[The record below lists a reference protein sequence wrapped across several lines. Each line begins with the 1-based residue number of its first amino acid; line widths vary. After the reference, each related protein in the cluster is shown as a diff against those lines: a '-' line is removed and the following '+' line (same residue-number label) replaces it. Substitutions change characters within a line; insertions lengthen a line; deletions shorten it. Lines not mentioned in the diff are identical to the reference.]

1 MGSGFGRA
9 CSSQQAAG
17 RRKKLG
23 TFELRRLV
31 LQLTRITYFNENE
44 VREWYKRFMKDC
56 PDGLLSEHHFLH
68 FFTDTFKMSEQED
81 KNTLARQI
89 FRTFDK
95 DGSGSVDFREFI
107 IGLSTLLRGTTVE
120 RLKWVF
126 NMYDLDSNG
135 SVTKD
140 ELIHVLKEVDVDGD
154 GTLKLKEFVEGVR
167 RNPGLLC
174 PTRN

>member
-1 MGSGFGRA
+1 M
-9 CSSQQAAG
+9 
-17 RRKKLG
+17 
-23 TFELRRLV
+23 
-31 LQLTRITYFNENE
+31 
-44 VREWYKRFMKDC
+44 
-56 PDGLLSEHHFLH
+56 SEHHFLH

-140 ELIHVLKEVDVDGD
+140 ELIHVLKMMHKLRYPEMAVENVDALDEHLQSVADKIFTGIFYILHRAEVDVDGD

-167 RNPGLLC
+167 RNPGLLR